1 MDELLKNDP
10 EYNEWLDML
19 AAQARESE

>member
-19 AAQARESE
+19 AAQAREGE